1 MTRSLRARLGH
12 PAAVVWALALLV
24 GIRLL
29 SLGLYPLTDNTEARY
44 AEIGRV
50 MAALGDWV
58 TPWYDAGVP
67 FWGKPPLSFWA
78 TALSFQVFGV
88 NEFAARLPHFLAA
101 LGVGWLMWGW
111 ARRAAPQIA
120 LTAVALLGGSSLML
134 VASGAVMTDMMLTL
148 GTTLALRGFWLGLQ
162 GDPARRGTERWLLF
176 VGLAVG
182 LLAKGPLM
190 LVLAGVP
197 LGLWSL
203 FSGQLGRVW
212 RDLPWVRGLLLT
224 GVLAAPWYV
233 LAEWRTP
240 GFLNYFLVGEHWHR
254 FVTPGWGGDRYGVA
268 HSAARGSIWVY
279 ALVAVLPWSVLLP
292 IGAWRQRR
300 QTEKSVIEKAPTP
313 SSQHYLLLWALTPLV
328 FFTMAGNILWTYVL
342 PTLAPLALFSA
353 HWLHARWP
361 AASINRLL
369 TLGLGASALLFAAF
383 VAGLNTATAEDW
395 HTTRQ
400 LVAHHAQLAP
410 TNGGLTFYPMRPY
423 SAAFYSRG
431 HATEVTHLPDLRA
444 RLDEPRGVLA
454 MKQRDWQA
462 LPDDLRARLH
472 PLAQHGEYLL
482 LRPLGMTRP
491 APPCVPL
498 ITNTNVTDK

>member
-1 MTRSLRARLGH
+1 MTASLRTRLGE
-12 PAAVVWALALLV
+12 PATVVWTLVLLV
-24 GIRLL
+24 VIRLV

-50 MAALGDWV
+50 MAQLGDWV
-58 TPWYDAGVP
+58 TPWYDTGVP

-78 TALSFQVFGV
+78 TAGSFQLLGV
-88 NEFAARLPHFLAA
+88 SEFSARLPHFLAA
-101 LGVGWLMWGW
+101 LCVAWLMWGW
-111 ARRAAPQIA
+111 ARRESRSVA

-148 GTTLALRGFWLGLQ
+148 GTTLALRGFWLGLH
-162 GDPARRGTERWLLF
+162 GDPARRKTEGWLLF

-190 LVLAGVP
+190 LVLTGVP

-224 GVLAAPWYV
+224 LVLAAPWYV
-233 LAEWRTP
+233 LAEARTP
-240 GFLNYFLVGEHWHR
+240 GFLDYFLVGEHWHR
-254 FVTPGWGGDRYGVA
+254 FVTPGWSGDRYGVA
-268 HSAARGSIWVY
+268 HSAARGSIWIY
-279 ALVAVLPWSVLLP
+279 AIVALLPWSVLLP
-292 IGAWRQRR
+292 LGAWRQRR
-300 QTEKSVIEKAPTP
+300 QTGKLANETATAP
-313 SSQHYLLLWALTPLV
+313 SSQRYLLLWAFTPLA

-342 PTLAPLALFSA
+342 PALAPLTLFGA

-383 VAGLNTATAEDW
+383 VVGLNTRSAQDW

-400 LVAHHAQLAP
+400 LVAHHAQLAAP
-410 TNGGLTFYPMRPY
+410 DQSLSFYPVRPY

-431 HATEVTHLPDLRA
+431 HAREVAQIETLRTQLDGATGLWAMKPGDWKNLPTDLRT
-444 RLDEPRGVLA
+444 RLT
-454 MKQRDWQA
+454 
-462 LPDDLRARLH
+462 

-482 LRPLGMTRP
+482 LGAPGETPP
-491 APPCVPL
+491 AP
-498 ITNTNVTDK
+498 T